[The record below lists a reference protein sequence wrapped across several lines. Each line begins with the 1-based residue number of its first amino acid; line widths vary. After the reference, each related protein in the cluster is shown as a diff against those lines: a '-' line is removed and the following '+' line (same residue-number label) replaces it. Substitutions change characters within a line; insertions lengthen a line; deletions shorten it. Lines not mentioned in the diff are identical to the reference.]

1 VDSPQETLKEVE
13 KQPKQLD
20 ELNRR
25 YTNTIEYIQ
34 DSNFDTLAAQGD
46 YERAE
51 EKYLEAK
58 NLATRVYFEEG
69 RQDAM
74 NSLDDLYVSRNETE
88 QGEVAAA
95 QTKASNEVSAAS
107 LVAEGD
113 SAFAKGDYSAMALKN
128 AIGPGVST
136 Q

>member
-1 VDSPQETLKEVE
+1 
-13 KQPKQLD
+13 
-20 ELNRR
+20 
-25 YTNTIEYIQ
+25 
-34 DSNFDTLAAQGD
+34 
-46 YERAE
+46 
-51 EKYLEAK
+51 
-58 NLATRVYFEEG
+58 
-69 RQDAM
+69 M

-113 SAFAKGDYSAMALKN
+113 IAFAKGDYSAMALKN